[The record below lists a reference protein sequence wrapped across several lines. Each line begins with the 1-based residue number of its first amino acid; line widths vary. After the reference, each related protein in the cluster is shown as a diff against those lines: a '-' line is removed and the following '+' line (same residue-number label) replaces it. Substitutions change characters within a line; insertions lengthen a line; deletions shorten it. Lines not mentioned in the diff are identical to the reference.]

1 MDNKSKKSSDAQI
14 KAIAKYRDTHYK
26 RLVADIKPDDFEF
39 IDNLAKEKNISKASL
54 IVKSIKYIADNDI
67 DLK

>member
-1 MDNKSKKSSDAQI
+1 MISESQKKAV
-14 KAIAKYRDTHYK
+14 KKYNNSHYK
-26 RLVADIKPDDFEF
+26 SIAIRVSPSEAEF